1 MLLLSQYMMLHIA
14 ASLQSHLPAVQNA
27 DTNLILY
34 NVNIV
39 YTIQMRSQIYKQVD
53 KMEAEIRKII
63 KLKHLN
69 IVLPCLLSSSKQTLY
84 LWFPHHK
91 PVCISPFPI
100 CTTCPTHLILV
111 LDSCTLFG
119 KEDRP

>member
-1 MLLLSQYMMLHIA
+1 MMLHIA
-14 ASLQSHLPAVQNA
+14 ASLQSYLPAVQNA
-27 DTNLILY
+27 DRNLILY
-34 NVNIV
+34 NAKIV
-39 YTIQMRSQIYKQVD
+39 YTMRMISQIYKQVD

-63 KLKHLN
+63 KVKHLN

-91 PVCISPFPI
+91 TVCICPFPI

-119 KEDRP
+119 EDRP